1 LSYQLTYTLA
11 MEDMEEMAAILLVA
25 GEMAAA
31 GEIVKA
37 VPEEMVAKVAM
48 GELAVEME
56 EMAAM
61 EDKNEK
67 KVLL

>member
-1 LSYQLTYTLA
+1 